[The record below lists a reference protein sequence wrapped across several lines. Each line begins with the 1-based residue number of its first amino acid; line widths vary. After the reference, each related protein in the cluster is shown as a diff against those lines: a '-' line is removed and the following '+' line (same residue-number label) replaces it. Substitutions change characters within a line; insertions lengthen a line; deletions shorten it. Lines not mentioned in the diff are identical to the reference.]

1 MALGVILGIL
11 QWVLP
16 LLKAG
21 VSAFTKSGLPQELIT
36 AGEAAIA
43 SLQKFITIAEPS
55 RAEVLSLDINQ
66 DAWGVA
72 STNTPATAKK
82 TK

>member
-1 MALGVILGIL
+1 MTLGVILGIL

-21 VSAFTKSGLPQELIT
+21 VGAFTKSNLPQELID
-36 AGEAAIA
+36 AGTAAIA

-55 RAEVLSLDINQ
+55 RAQVLSLDISQ
-66 DAWGVA
+66 DAWGPV
-72 STNTPATAKK
+72 TPAAP